1 MFCLQWRV
9 AFKQSGKLHENI
21 RLLWVA
27 AQTLEQSGP
36 RYCWVLSRCE
46 NVESIYHYLS
56 PADRHMATSTSSQEQ
71 GTSWVSTSVGPS
83 PFTTVEEWSCLLQ
96 TWHSQQ
102 KFWSLHCLSLIVWN
116 ILSQNTNS
124 CVEQPAVDLLTR
136 ESRCPESPC
145 DFMIWLRRLRAAAGG
160 SEESPCWC
168 VNIFNC
174 VMNDEKISNVGCRDK
189 RFSTLLTNRQT

>member
-1 MFCLQWRV
+1 MKISVCCGWQL
-9 AFKQSGKLHENI
+9 KHLNSL
-21 RLLWVA
+21 
-27 AQTLEQSGP
+27 GP
-36 RYCWVLSRCE
+36 DTVECWVDVRMQRVST
-46 NVESIYHYLS
+46 SIYLF

-136 ESRCPESPC
+136 ESRCSEFPC
-145 DFMIWLRRLRAAAGG
+145 DFMIWLRRLRAAAGERRK
-160 SEESPCWC
+160 SVLMCQY
-168 VNIFNC
+168 F
-174 VMNDEKISNVGCRDK
+174 
-189 RFSTLLTNRQT
+189 

>member
-46 NVESIYHYLS
+46 NVSTTIYPQQTGTWL
-56 PADRHMATSTSSQEQ
+56 PAPGTSSQEQ

-145 DFMIWLRRLRAAAGG
+145 DFMIWLRRLRAAAGERRK
-160 SEESPCWC
+160 SVLMCQY
-168 VNIFNC
+168 F
-174 VMNDEKISNVGCRDK
+174 
-189 RFSTLLTNRQT
+189 

>member
-1 MFCLQWRV
+1 MWEC
-9 AFKQSGKLHENI
+9 
-21 RLLWVA
+21 
-27 AQTLEQSGP
+27 
-36 RYCWVLSRCE
+36 
-46 NVESIYHYLS
+46 IYHYLS

-136 ESRCPESPC
+136 ESRCSEFPC
-145 DFMIWLRRLRAAAGG
+145 DFMIWLRRLRAAGG

-174 VMNDEKISNVGCRDK
+174 VMNDEKISNVGCGDK